1 MLEVDRIT
9 KEEEVKMKRNF
20 VWYMCIGILTL
31 LVAVAIHAGGSKE
44 ESAPAPEVEE
54 REMPVPMEIE
64 MGEIKTRGPEGQVPL
79 WYTDISLT
87 EAEKEII
94 RKGKNGKKYVIAY
107 DQLNVSEFDDA
118 IGFAI
123 DYMAEDLN
131 MEYIHTYNRFDASVQ
146 KDNVET
152 ILAKKPDIIAAVS
165 VDPVV
170 SGEAFRRAAELG
182 VTLVFCSV
190 KAPLEW
196 GTEYNGGLVFYDLI
210 GFGPLLAEEL
220 NTVLNGNGEVGIV
233 YHQANFFITNQR
245 DQGFEDALDRYPGL
259 TIADKRP
266 TGNTIQDT
274 EAIVSAMITKNPE
287 IDGIYLPW
295 QEHVMPAISALR
307 AANREDIKIVTQDI
321 GKTTALEMI
330 RGDNLAMMTQCMAWQ
345 YGVTVTEMGCYAIL
359 GKEIPAECI
368 IVPGLASTWETI
380 DQVWPRVFNTPL
392 PEELQS
398 SLDRR
403 RAK

>member
-1 MLEVDRIT
+1 MLETDVLPT
-9 KEEEVKMKRNF
+9 KEGVEMKKKHALCLF
-20 VWYMCIGILTL
+20 VGLAVL
-31 LVAVAIHAGGSKE
+31 LVAFAGYGGGSKKE
-44 ESAPAPEVEE
+44 AEPGPKVE
-54 REMPVPMEIE
+54 EMPVPMEIK

-79 WYTDISLT
+79 WYTEISLT

-94 RKGKNGKKYVIAY
+94 RKGKNGRKYVIAY

-123 DYMAEDLN
+123 DYMAEELN

-170 SGEAFRRAAELG
+170 SGEAFRRAADMG

-196 GTEYNGGLVFYDLI
+196 GTKYNGGLVFYDLI

-220 NTVLNGNGEVGIV
+220 NKVLGGKGEVGIV
-233 YHQANFFITNQR
+233 FHQANFFITNQR
-245 DQGFEDALDRYPGL
+245 DQGFEDALKKYPGL
-259 TIADKRP
+259 KIVDKRP

-274 EAIVSAMITKNPE
+274 EAIVSAMITKHPDV
-287 IDGIYLPW
+287 DGIYLPW

-307 AANREDIKIVTQDI
+307 AADREDIKIVTQDI

-330 RGDNLAMMTQCMAWQ
+330 RGDNIAMMTQCMAWQ

-368 IVPGLASTWETI
+368 IVPGLASTWKTI

-392 PEELQS
+392 PKELQEV
-398 SLDRR
+398 LDKK

>member
-1 MLEVDRIT
+1 
-9 KEEEVKMKRNF
+9 MKKQIIF
-20 VWYMCIGILTL
+20 YFIIGIMIL
-31 LVAVAIHAGGSKE
+31 LMFSTTYAGGSKKE
-44 ESAPAPEVEE
+44 TEPAYKVEE
-54 REMPVPMEIE
+54 KPIPMEIE

-79 WYTDISLT
+79 WYTEIGLT
-87 EAEKEII
+87 EAEREII

-107 DQLNVSEFDDA
+107 DQLNVSEFDDT

-123 DYMAEDLN
+123 DYMAKELN
-131 MEYIHTYNRFDASVQ
+131 MEYIHTYNRFDAAVQ
-146 KDNVET
+146 KDNIET

-170 SGEAFRRAAELG
+170 SGAAFRKAAEMG

-196 GTEYNGGLVFYDLI
+196 GKEYNGGLVFYDLI
-210 GFGPLLAEEL
+210 GFGPLLAKEL
-220 NTVLNGNGEVGIV
+220 NNVLGGNGEVGIV
-233 YHQANFFITNQR
+233 YHEANFFITNQR
-245 DQGFEDALDRYPGL
+245 DQGFEDALKQYPGL
-259 TIADKRP
+259 KIVDKRP

-274 EAIVSAMITKNPE
+274 EAIVSAMITKHPE

-330 RGDNLAMMTQCMAWQ
+330 RGNNIAMMTQCMAWQ
-345 YGVTVTEMGCYAIL
+345 YGVTVTEMGLYPIL

-368 IVPGLASTWETI
+368 IVPGLAATWKTI
-380 DQVWPRVFNTPL
+380 DQVWPRVFNSPL
-392 PEELQS
+392 PKELQEA
-398 SLDRR
+398 LDKRR
-403 RAK
+403 GK